1 MNGYWEDEENTSK
14 NTNERGFFGVGD
26 MAVKDEDGFYYIVDR
41 KKDMIISGAT
51 NISPREIEEI
61 LLEIDGIID
70 VAVVGKK
77 SKEWGEAVTAVMV
90 KNKENIDLNQLEEY
104 CRENLSS
111 YKIPKEFHFV
121 ESLPRNASG
130 KILKRVIKEEV
141 DNNQLKVL

>member
-1 MNGYWEDEENTSK
+1 
-14 NTNERGFFGVGD
+14 
-26 MAVKDEDGFYYIVDR
+26 
-41 KKDMIISGAT
+41 MIISGAT

-90 KNKENIDLNQLEEY
+90 KNKENIDLKKLEEY

>member
-1 MNGYWEDEENTSK
+1 
-14 NTNERGFFGVGD
+14 
-26 MAVKDEDGFYYIVDR
+26 
-41 KKDMIISGAT
+41 MIISGAT

-90 KNKENIDLNQLEEY
+90 KNKENIDLQKLEEY

-130 KILKRVIKEEV
+130 KVMKHVLIDKNA
-141 DNNQLKVL
+141 NNMIIEND

>member
-1 MNGYWEDEENTSK
+1 MTMPNLRD
-14 NTNERGFFGVGD
+14 
-26 MAVKDEDGFYYIVDR
+26 
-41 KKDMIISGAT
+41 
-51 NISPREIEEI
+51 
-61 LLEIDGIID
+61 
-70 VAVVGKK
+70 VGKK

-90 KNKENIDLNQLEEY
+90 KNKENIDLKKSEED

-111 YKIPKEFHFV
+111 YKIHKEFHFV